1 MTDDSAPRPT
11 APAPKPGP
19 RPGAP
24 SPAALAARAPA
35 AGQRRAAA
43 AAPRQDRS
51 AALAEAIGF
60 GRMDEDTTV
69 YVRTADGERAV
80 GQYPDADEEQALTY
94 FAHKYLDLVDAAAL
108 LEERLAAGA
117 SGDSIR
123 ASARTQHDAL
133 AEAAVVGDLA
143 ALAARLTAIQESAA
157 QTAAAQSKER
167 EAARA
172 EGLAA
177 RTAVVEEAESIAGT
191 DPARVQWKTSGA
203 RMARLF
209 EEWKSIQANSP
220 RLPRAQDQELWGRF
234 SKARNTFDR
243 HRREF
248 FSDLDKRNAEGKR
261 VKTKLV
267 AEAEALS
274 GSTDWRGTAQEYRA
288 LMDRWKAAPR
298 AGRKDDDALW
308 ARFRAAQDVFFAAR
322 EMENEAIDAAYGE
335 NLVVKEELLA
345 RARALLPITD
355 PAKAKDE
362 LRRIQEAWEDAGKVP
377 RADVSRMEGGLR
389 EVERALAAAE
399 EAEWKRTDPETRSR
413 TSGMLAQL
421 ESAIAGLESDL
432 AAAEA
437 SGDEKRIA
445 EARTALEAR
454 RAWYEQVAKT
464 AEELG

>member
-1 MTDDSAPRPT
+1 MTDGSAQHPP
-11 APAPKPGP
+11 APAPRPGP
-19 RPGAP
+19 RPAP
-24 SPAALAARAPA
+24 SPSALAGRRPA
-35 AGQRRAAA
+35 APRTPAA
-43 AAPRQDRS
+43 AAPQADRT
-51 AALAEAIGF
+51 AAVAAAVEH
-60 GRMDEDTTV
+60 GRVGGDTTV

-80 GQYPDADEEQALTY
+80 GQYPDASEAQALEY
-94 FAHKYLDLVDAAAL
+94 YAHKYLDLVDAAAL

-123 ASARTQHDAL
+123 ASARNQQAAL

-143 ALAARLTAIQESAA
+143 ALAARLEGIQESAA
-157 QTAAAQSKER
+157 RTAAAQAKER
-167 EAARA
+167 ESARA
-172 EGLAA
+172 EGLAR

-191 DPARVQWKTSGA
+191 DPARVQWKSSGA
-203 RMARLF
+203 RMAALF
-209 EEWKSIQANSP
+209 DEWKSIQANSP

-261 VKTKLV
+261 IKAKLV
-267 AEAEALS
+267 EEAEALS
-274 GSTDWRGTAQEYRA
+274 HSTDWRGTAQQYRA

-308 ARFRAAQDVFFAAR
+308 ARFRGAQDVFFAAR
-322 EMENEAIDAAYGE
+322 EKENEAIDAAYGE

-355 PAKAKDE
+355 PAAAKRE
-362 LRRIQEAWEDAGKVP
+362 LRTIQEAWEDAGKVP

-399 EAEWKRTDPETRSR
+399 DAEWKRTDPETRNR

-421 ESAIAGLESDL
+421 EAAIAGLEDDL
-432 AAAEA
+432 ARAEA

-454 RAWYEQVAKT
+454 RAWYDQVSRT
-464 AEELG
+464 AEQLG